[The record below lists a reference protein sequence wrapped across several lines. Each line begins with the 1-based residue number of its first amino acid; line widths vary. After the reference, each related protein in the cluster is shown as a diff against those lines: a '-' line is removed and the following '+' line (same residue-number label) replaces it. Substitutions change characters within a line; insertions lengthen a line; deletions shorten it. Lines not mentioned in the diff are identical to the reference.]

1 MRSHTQR
8 LMVCAASFAALC
20 MGLAGC
26 GSNTAST
33 GGDSGEVVN
42 LTYMHRLPDSE
53 GMTLVKDIVA
63 KWNKDHPNIQVK
75 ATKFDGAAQDMIK
88 KLETDVKAGNAPDL
102 AQVGYAEVPEVF
114 TKGLLEDVTEEAA
127 KYKSDF
133 AEGPYS
139 MMQVDGKT
147 YGLPQDTGPL
157 VYFYNQ
163 KAFDEL
169 GIKVPKT
176 KDELIEAAKTAAASG
191 KYIMD
196 YEADEA
202 GNIFAGLANASDP
215 WYTVKNDAWVVNTNG
230 SGSQAF
236 AETFQELIDN
246 KATLTNP
253 RWVPSFDASLQDGTL
268 IGNIGAAWEA
278 PLFKD
283 SAGDTGKGD
292 WRVTQIGDW
301 FGNGTSTGPDG
312 GSGVA
317 VLKGCEHKAEAMEF
331 LDWFNTQVED
341 LTSQGLIVAASTETA
356 KTPESWNEFY
366 GGQDVMK
373 EFATATTTWSHST
386 TCRATPRSPQLCRK
400 PPTRQPTVPARWRTC
415 SLWHS
420 RPPSTPS
427 RTTACPWRSDRRM
440 EPGITRSDSITPP
453 TTVWSQRNTRLHT
466 VPYEN
471 IPCEYSL

>member
-202 GNIFAGLANASDP
+202 GNI
-215 WYTVKNDAWVVNTNG
+215 
-230 SGSQAF
+230 
-236 AETFQELIDN
+236 
-246 KATLTNP
+246 
-253 RWVPSFDASLQDGTL
+253 
-268 IGNIGAAWEA
+268 GAAWEA

-373 EFATATTTWSHST
+373 EFATANDNMV
-386 TCRATPRSPQLCRK
+386 AFNY
-400 PPTRQPTVPARWRTC
+400 
-415 SLWHS
+415 
-420 RPPSTPS
+420 
-427 RTTACPWRSDRRM
+427 M
-440 EPGITRSDSITPP
+440 PGYSAVSAAMQEAADKAADGSGKVADVFPVAQQTSIDTLKNYGLS
-453 TTVWSQRNTRLHT
+453 VAK
-466 VPYEN
+466 
-471 IPCEYSL
+471 

>member
-268 IGNIGAAWEA
+268 IGNIG
-278 PLFKD
+278 
-283 SAGDTGKGD
+283 
-292 WRVTQIGDW
+292 
-301 FGNGTSTGPDG
+301 
-312 GSGVA
+312 VA

-373 EFATATTTWSHST
+373 EFATANDNMV
-386 TCRATPRSPQLCRK
+386 AFNY
-400 PPTRQPTVPARWRTC
+400 
-415 SLWHS
+415 
-420 RPPSTPS
+420 
-427 RTTACPWRSDRRM
+427 M
-440 EPGITRSDSITPP
+440 PGYSAVSAAMQEAADKAADGSGKVADVFPVAQQTSIDTLKNYGLS
-453 TTVWSQRNTRLHT
+453 VAK
-466 VPYEN
+466 
-471 IPCEYSL
+471 

>member
-230 SGSQAF
+230 SDSQAF

-301 FGNGTSTGPDG
+301 FGNGTST
-312 GSGVA
+312 
-317 VLKGCEHKAEAMEF
+317 
-331 LDWFNTQVED
+331 
-341 LTSQGLIVAASTETA
+341 ETA

-373 EFATATTTWSHST
+373 EFATANDNMV
-386 TCRATPRSPQLCRK
+386 AFNY
-400 PPTRQPTVPARWRTC
+400 
-415 SLWHS
+415 
-420 RPPSTPS
+420 
-427 RTTACPWRSDRRM
+427 M
-440 EPGITRSDSITPP
+440 PGYSAVSAAMQEAADKAADGSGKVADVFPVAQQTSIDTLKNYGLS
-453 TTVWSQRNTRLHT
+453 VAK
-466 VPYEN
+466 
-471 IPCEYSL
+471 

>member
-26 GSNTAST
+26 GSDTASS

-176 KDELIEAAKTAAASG
+176 KDELISAAKTAAASG

-202 GNIFAGLANASDP
+202 GNIFAGLSNASDP
-215 WYTVKNDAWVVNTNG
+215 WYTVKNNAWVVNTNG
-230 SGSQAF
+230 SGSKAF

-283 SAGDTGKGD
+283 SAGDTGK
-292 WRVTQIGDW
+292 VTGA
-301 FGNGTSTGPDG
+301 SPRSATG
-312 GSGVA
+312 S
-317 VLKGCEHKAEAMEF
+317 AMAPAPA
-331 LDWFNTQVED
+331 
-341 LTSQGLIVAASTETA
+341 LTVVPASQCSRAASTRP
-356 KTPESWNEFY
+356 KPWN
-366 GGQDVMK
+366 
-373 EFATATTTWSHST
+373 SST
-386 TCRATPRSPQLCRK
+386 G
-400 PPTRQPTVPARWRTC
+400 
-415 SLWHS
+415 
-420 RPPSTPS
+420 STL
-427 RTTACPWRSDRRM
+427 
-440 EPGITRSDSITPP
+440 
-453 TTVWSQRNTRLHT
+453 RLR
-466 VPYEN
+466 
-471 IPCEYSL
+471 I

>member
-176 KDELIEAAKTAAASG
+176 KDS
-191 KYIMD
+191 
-196 YEADEA
+196 
-202 GNIFAGLANASDP
+202 
-215 WYTVKNDAWVVNTNG
+215 
-230 SGSQAF
+230 
-236 AETFQELIDN
+236 
-246 KATLTNP
+246 
-253 RWVPSFDASLQDGTL
+253 
-268 IGNIGAAWEA
+268 
-278 PLFKD
+278 
-283 SAGDTGKGD
+283 
-292 WRVTQIGDW
+292 
-301 FGNGTSTGPDG
+301 
-312 GSGVA
+312 
-317 VLKGCEHKAEAMEF
+317 
-331 LDWFNTQVED
+331 
-341 LTSQGLIVAASTETA
+341 
-356 KTPESWNEFY
+356 
-366 GGQDVMK
+366 
-373 EFATATTTWSHST
+373 
-386 TCRATPRSPQLCRK
+386 
-400 PPTRQPTVPARWRTC
+400 
-415 SLWHS
+415 
-420 RPPSTPS
+420 
-427 RTTACPWRSDRRM
+427 
-440 EPGITRSDSITPP
+440 
-453 TTVWSQRNTRLHT
+453 
-466 VPYEN
+466 
-471 IPCEYSL
+471 

>member
-63 KWNKDHPNIQVK
+63 KWNKDHPSIQVK

-301 FGNGTSTGPDG
+301 FGNGTST
-312 GSGVA
+312 
-317 VLKGCEHKAEAMEF
+317 
-331 LDWFNTQVED
+331 
-341 LTSQGLIVAASTETA
+341 ETA

-373 EFATATTTWSHST
+373 EFATANDNMV
-386 TCRATPRSPQLCRK
+386 AFNY
-400 PPTRQPTVPARWRTC
+400 
-415 SLWHS
+415 
-420 RPPSTPS
+420 
-427 RTTACPWRSDRRM
+427 M
-440 EPGITRSDSITPP
+440 PGYSAVSAAMQEAADKAADGSGKVADVFPVAQQTSIDTLKNYGLS
-453 TTVWSQRNTRLHT
+453 VAK
-466 VPYEN
+466 
-471 IPCEYSL
+471 

>member
-1 MRSHTQR
+1 
-8 LMVCAASFAALC
+8 
-20 MGLAGC
+20 
-26 GSNTAST
+26 
-33 GGDSGEVVN
+33 
-42 LTYMHRLPDSE
+42 
-53 GMTLVKDIVA
+53 
-63 KWNKDHPNIQVK
+63 
-75 ATKFDGAAQDMIK
+75 
-88 KLETDVKAGNAPDL
+88 
-102 AQVGYAEVPEVF
+102 
-114 TKGLLEDVTEEAA
+114 
-127 KYKSDF
+127 
-133 AEGPYS
+133 

-366 GGQDVMK
+366 GGQRRDEGIRYCQRQHGRIQLHAGLLRGLRSYAGSRRQGSRRFRQGGGRVPCGTADLHRHPQELRPVRSEVIDV
-373 EFATATTTWSHST
+373 WNQG
-386 TCRATPRSPQLCRK
+386 SPAL
-400 PPTRQPTVPARWRTC
+400 
-415 SLWHS
+415 
-420 RPPSTPS
+420 
-427 RTTACPWRSDRRM
+427 
-440 EPGITRSDSITPP
+440 
-453 TTVWSQRNTRLHT
+453 
-466 VPYEN
+466 
-471 IPCEYSL
+471 IP

>member
-1 MRSHTQR
+1 M
-8 LMVCAASFAALC
+8 
-20 MGLAGC
+20 
-26 GSNTAST
+26 
-33 GGDSGEVVN
+33 
-42 LTYMHRLPDSE
+42 
-53 GMTLVKDIVA
+53 
-63 KWNKDHPNIQVK
+63 
-75 ATKFDGAAQDMIK
+75 
-88 KLETDVKAGNAPDL
+88 
-102 AQVGYAEVPEVF
+102 PEVF

-215 WYTVKNDAWVVNTNG
+215 WYTVKNDAWVV
-230 SGSQAF
+230 
-236 AETFQELIDN
+236 
-246 KATLTNP
+246 NP

-373 EFATATTTWSHST
+373 EFATANDNMV
-386 TCRATPRSPQLCRK
+386 AFNY
-400 PPTRQPTVPARWRTC
+400 
-415 SLWHS
+415 
-420 RPPSTPS
+420 
-427 RTTACPWRSDRRM
+427 M
-440 EPGITRSDSITPP
+440 PGYSAVSAAMQEAADKAADGSGKVADVFPVAQQTSIDTLKNYGLS
-453 TTVWSQRNTRLHT
+453 VAK
-466 VPYEN
+466 
-471 IPCEYSL
+471 

>member
-63 KWNKDHPNIQVK
+63 KWNKDHPSIQVK

-176 KDELIEAAKTAAASG
+176 KDELIEAAKTR
-191 KYIMD
+191 
-196 YEADEA
+196 
-202 GNIFAGLANASDP
+202 
-215 WYTVKNDAWVVNTNG
+215 
-230 SGSQAF
+230 
-236 AETFQELIDN
+236 
-246 KATLTNP
+246 P
-253 RWVPSFDASLQDGTL
+253 RP
-268 IGNIGAAWEA
+268 
-278 PLFKD
+278 
-283 SAGDTGKGD
+283 
-292 WRVTQIGDW
+292 
-301 FGNGTSTGPDG
+301 
-312 GSGVA
+312 
-317 VLKGCEHKAEAMEF
+317 
-331 LDWFNTQVED
+331 
-341 LTSQGLIVAASTETA
+341 AST
-356 KTPESWNEFY
+356 SWITKP
-366 GGQDVMK
+366 MRP
-373 EFATATTTWSHST
+373 ATSSQVW
-386 TCRATPRSPQLCRK
+386 QML
-400 PPTRQPTVPARWRTC
+400 PTRG
-415 SLWHS
+415 
-420 RPPSTPS
+420 TPS
-427 RTTACPWRSDRRM
+427 RMTLGWSTPTAAVRRLLLK
-440 EPGITRSDSITPP
+440 PS
-453 TTVWSQRNTRLHT
+453 RN
-466 VPYEN
+466 
-471 IPCEYSL
+471 

>member
-63 KWNKDHPNIQVK
+63 KWNKDHPSIQVK

-317 VLKGCEHKAEAMEF
+317 VLKGCEHVEQLPAAVDDGF
-331 LDWFNTQVED
+331 LRHPQAGHARPVWHGIARNLQRSRIADDGRTARRTAGD
-341 LTSQGLIVAASTETA
+341 RALPRSAALLAGRSCGRRGQGLTGIHPTPCVACKRHAW
-356 KTPESWNEFY
+356 SWIN
-366 GGQDVMK
+366 
-373 EFATATTTWSHST
+373 
-386 TCRATPRSPQLCRK
+386 
-400 PPTRQPTVPARWRTC
+400 
-415 SLWHS
+415 
-420 RPPSTPS
+420 
-427 RTTACPWRSDRRM
+427 RTTVIRAPLFQAGTCNERKTAP
-440 EPGITRSDSITPP
+440 
-453 TTVWSQRNTRLHT
+453 
-466 VPYEN
+466 
-471 IPCEYSL
+471 

>member
-88 KLETDVKAGNAPDL
+88 KLETDVK
-102 AQVGYAEVPEVF
+102 
-114 TKGLLEDVTEEAA
+114 
-127 KYKSDF
+127 
-133 AEGPYS
+133 
-139 MMQVDGKT
+139 
-147 YGLPQDTGPL
+147 
-157 VYFYNQ
+157 
-163 KAFDEL
+163 
-169 GIKVPKT
+169 
-176 KDELIEAAKTAAASG
+176 
-191 KYIMD
+191 
-196 YEADEA
+196 A

-341 LTSQGLIVAASTETA
+341 LTSQGLIVAANTETA
-356 KTPESWNEFY
+356 KTPESWSEFY

-373 EFATATTTWSHST
+373 EFATANDNMVAFNYMPGYSAVASAMKEAADK
-386 TCRATPRSPQLCRK
+386 ATDGSGKVADVFPVAQQ
-400 PPTRQPTVPARWRTC
+400 T
-415 SLWHS
+415 
-420 RPPSTPS
+420 
-427 RTTACPWRSDRRM
+427 
-440 EPGITRSDSITPP
+440 SIDTLKNYGLS
-453 TTVWSQRNTRLHT
+453 VAK
-466 VPYEN
+466 
-471 IPCEYSL
+471 

>member
-1 MRSHTQR
+1 
-8 LMVCAASFAALC
+8 

-26 GSNTAST
+26 GSDTASS

-102 AQVGYAEVPEVF
+102 AQVGYSEVPEVF

-139 MMQVDGKT
+139 MMQIDGKT

-176 KDELIEAAKTAAASG
+176 KDELIAAAKTAAASG

-202 GNIFAGLANASDP
+202 GNIFAGLSNASDP

-268 IGNIGAAWEA
+268 IGN
-278 PLFKD
+278 
-283 SAGDTGKGD
+283 
-292 WRVTQIGDW
+292 
-301 FGNGTSTGPDG
+301 TGPDG

-341 LTSQGLIVAASTETA
+341 LTSQGLIVAANTETA
-356 KTPESWNEFY
+356 KTPESWSEFY

-373 EFATATTTWSHST
+373 EFATANDNMVAFNYMPGYSAVSSAMQEAADK
-386 TCRATPRSPQLCRK
+386 ATDGSGKVADVFPVAQQ
-400 PPTRQPTVPARWRTC
+400 T
-415 SLWHS
+415 
-420 RPPSTPS
+420 
-427 RTTACPWRSDRRM
+427 
-440 EPGITRSDSITPP
+440 SIDTLKNYGLS
-453 TTVWSQRNTRLHT
+453 VAK
-466 VPYEN
+466 
-471 IPCEYSL
+471 

>member
-26 GSNTAST
+26 GSDTASS

-42 LTYMHRLPDSE
+42 LTYMHRLTDSE

-127 KYKSDF
+127 KYKSNF

-139 MMQVDGKT
+139 MMQIDGKT

-176 KDELIEAAKTAAASG
+176 KDELIAAAKTAAASG

-202 GNIFAGLANASDP
+202 GNIFAGLSNASDP

-301 FGNGTSTGPDG
+301 FGNGTST
-312 GSGVA
+312 
-317 VLKGCEHKAEAMEF
+317 
-331 LDWFNTQVED
+331 
-341 LTSQGLIVAASTETA
+341 ETA
-356 KTPESWNEFY
+356 KTPESWSEFY

-373 EFATATTTWSHST
+373 EFATANDNMVAFNYMPGYSAVASAMKEAADK
-386 TCRATPRSPQLCRK
+386 ATDGSGKVADVFPVAQQ
-400 PPTRQPTVPARWRTC
+400 T
-415 SLWHS
+415 
-420 RPPSTPS
+420 
-427 RTTACPWRSDRRM
+427 
-440 EPGITRSDSITPP
+440 SIDTLKNYGLS
-453 TTVWSQRNTRLHT
+453 VAK
-466 VPYEN
+466 
-471 IPCEYSL
+471 

>member
-26 GSNTAST
+26 GSGTASS

-42 LTYMHRLPDSE
+42 LTYMHRLTDSE

-63 KWNKDHPNIQVK
+63 KWNKSHPNIQVK
-75 ATKFDGAAQDMIK
+75 ATKFDGAAKDMIK

-139 MMQVDGKT
+139 MMQVSGKT

-176 KDELIEAAKTAAASG
+176 KDELISAAKTAAASG

-202 GNIFAGLANASDP
+202 GNIFAGLSNASDP
-215 WYTVKNDAWVVNTNG
+215 WYTVKNNAWVVNTNG
-230 SGSQAF
+230 SGSKAF

-317 VLKGCEHKAEAMEF
+317 ALKGCKHKAEAMEF

-341 LTSQGLIVAASTETA
+341 LTSQGLIVAANTETA
-356 KTPESWNEFY
+356 KTPESWSEFY

-373 EFATATTTWSHST
+373 EFATANDNMVAFNYMPGYSAVASAMKEAADK
-386 TCRATPRSPQLCRK
+386 ATDGSGKVADVFPVAQQ
-400 PPTRQPTVPARWRTC
+400 T
-415 SLWHS
+415 
-420 RPPSTPS
+420 
-427 RTTACPWRSDRRM
+427 
-440 EPGITRSDSITPP
+440 SIDTLKNYGLP
-453 TTVWSQRNTRLHT
+453 
-466 VPYEN
+466 
-471 IPCEYSL
+471 IAK